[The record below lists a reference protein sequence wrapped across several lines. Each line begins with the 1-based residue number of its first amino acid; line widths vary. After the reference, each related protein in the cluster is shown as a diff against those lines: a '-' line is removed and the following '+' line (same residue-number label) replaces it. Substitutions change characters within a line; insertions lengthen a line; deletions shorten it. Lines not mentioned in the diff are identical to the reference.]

1 MIDIEVVVDSIK
13 IKQFKIIPGDV
24 LVYQPWR
31 GGGPTRLLGAE
42 TRRSKGGDENI
53 SVLLFVGNSIY

>member
-1 MIDIEVVVDSIK
+1 M
-13 IKQFKIIPGDV
+13 KQFKIVPGDV

-31 GGGPTRLLGAE
+31 GGRPTRLLGAE
-42 TRRSKGGDENI
+42 KRRSKGGDENI